1 MDKRGRG
8 PVITIDGPAGA
19 GKSTLA
25 KGLAT
30 RLGLKYVDTGA
41 MYRAITLKAIMAKVD
56 PESESSLASLCQAS
70 CIELTSDERAETR
83 IILDDDDVTEEIRSP
98 VVSSLVSQVSRHRK
112 VRSFLT
118 KLQRGMAKKGSVVLE
133 GRDTGTCVYPE
144 ADVKIYLV
152 ASFDERVRRR
162 HSELL
167 AKGYRIKAEE
177 VAQDI
182 ARRDRIDSTR
192 EVSPLLVP
200 DGAFILDSTDL
211 GIEETIVKAMT
222 VVREVLPVG
231 L

>member
-1 MDKRGRG
+1 MDKRRRG

-25 KGLAT
+25 KGLAV
-30 RLGLKYVDTGA
+30 RLGLKYIDTGA
-41 MYRAITLKAIMAKVD
+41 MYRAITLKAIKANVD
-56 PESESSLASLCQAS
+56 PESESGLASLCQAS
-70 CIELTSDERAETR
+70 YIKIAGSKGNETR
-83 IILDDDDVTEEIRSP
+83 IILDGEDVTQEIRSP
-98 VVSSLVSQVSRHRK
+98 AVSSFVSQVSRHQK
-112 VRSFLT
+112 VRSYLT
-118 KLQRGMAKKGSVVLE
+118 RLQREMADAGKVVLE

-152 ASFDERVRRR
+152 ASFDARVRRR
-162 HSELL
+162 HLELL
-167 AKGYRIKAEE
+167 AKGYDIKEEE

-200 DGAFILDSTDL
+200 DGAFILDSTNL
-211 GIEETIVKAMT
+211 GIEETIQRALW
-222 VVREVLPVG
+222 VVREVLPVD

>member
-1 MDKRGRG
+1 MDKRRRG

-25 KGLAT
+25 KGLAI
-30 RLGLKYVDTGA
+30 RLGLKYIDTGA
-41 MYRAITLKAIMAKVD
+41 MYRAITLKAIKAKVD
-56 PESESSLASLCQAS
+56 PESESGLASLCQAS
-70 CIELTSDERAETR
+70 CIKITGSEGNETR
-83 IILDDDDVTEEIRSP
+83 IILDGEDVTQEIRSP
-98 VVSSLVSQVSRHRK
+98 IVSSFVSQVSRYPK
-112 VRSFLT
+112 VRLYLT
-118 KLQRGMAKKGSVVLE
+118 RLQREMADRGNVVLE

-162 HSELL
+162 YLELL
-167 AKGYRIKAEE
+167 AKGYDIKAEE

-182 ARRDRIDSTR
+182 ARRDRMDSTR

-211 GIEETIVKAMT
+211 GIEETIRKALW
-222 VVREVLPVG
+222 VVREVLPID